1 MILVD
6 AGPLVAIVDAG
17 EADHARCVSALSELT
32 APMITTWP
40 ALTEAMYLVGGA
52 GGWPAQEALWKLV
65 ERGALRAMDIDETV
79 RNRTRALMK
88 KYRDL
93 PMDLADASLVAT
105 AEAVDLKRVFTLDS
119 DFQVYRFKGRQRFEI
134 VP

>member
-17 EADHARCVSALSELT
+17 EADHARCVSALSDLT

-40 ALTEAMYLVGGA
+40 ALTEAMYLLGGA
-52 GGWPAQEALWKLV
+52 GGWVAQKALWTLV
-65 ERGALRAMDIDETV
+65 ERGELQAMDLDETAK
-79 RNRTRALMK
+79 NRTRTLME

-93 PMDLADASLVAT
+93 PMDLADASLFAA
-105 AEAVDLKRVFTLDS
+105 AEAIDLKRVFTLDS